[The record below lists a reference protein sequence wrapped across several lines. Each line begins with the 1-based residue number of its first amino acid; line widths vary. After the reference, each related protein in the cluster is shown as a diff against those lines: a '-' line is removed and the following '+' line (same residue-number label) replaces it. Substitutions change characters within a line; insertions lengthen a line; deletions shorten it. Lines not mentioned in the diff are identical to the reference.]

1 MNKIAA
7 MSQLLVEDFEKEVLI
22 ELGIRD
28 RRRDR
33 TSERVWQEGT
43 KVRLSFARFSWSVIL
58 TRVSWRELLRYEV
71 FNGST
76 ARAELGGRTGGVGDD
91 TTQ

>member
-1 MNKIAA
+1 
-7 MSQLLVEDFEKEVLI
+7 
-22 ELGIRD
+22 
-28 RRRDR
+28 
-33 TSERVWQEGT
+33 
-43 KVRLSFARFSWSVIL
+43 L

-76 ARAELGGRTGGVGDD
+76 SRAELGGRTGGVGDD